1 MLLKWK
7 PPKVF
12 YGWWVVGA
20 CFVVALY
27 MGGVIFYGFTAVF
40 EPIAA
45 EFGWSYAQIS
55 LAASLRGLEV
65 GLLTPV
71 VGILVDR
78 WGPRRLIFSGVVIGF
93 LGLML
98 LSQTSSLGVFYAAFI
113 LMAIGMSCTGST
125 VTMTAVANWFR
136 RRVAIAT
143 GIMICGYGSGGLL
156 VPVVVRLIDL
166 YGWRMMVIILALGL
180 LTVGL
185 PLSLVVR
192 HKPEQYGYL
201 PDGEEGKIVGGDR
214 VSVITQTMEVNI
226 SARQAMKSRV
236 FWNIALGLMPKF
248 VAVVTVVTHVM
259 PYLSSIGIARATS
272 GLVATAI
279 PLLSVGGR
287 LGFGWLGDKFDK
299 RRLAASALALVAL
312 GLFCFEFTPLV
323 GAGLLIPFFI
333 LFGLGYGGSL
343 TMAGALPREYFG
355 RSSFGT
361 IVGFIWGIGILGT
374 LAGPPLAGWVF
385 DHWGSYR
392 GVWLALAGLAI
403 GGAVIMAL
411 LPPASTTSG
420 KR

>member
-1 MLLKWK
+1 M
-7 PPKVF
+7 F

-20 CFVVALY
+20 CFIVALY

-71 VGILVDR
+71 VGMLVDR
-78 WGPRRLIFSGVVIGF
+78 WGPRRLIFGGVVIGS

-98 LSQTSSLGVFYAAFI
+98 LSQTGSLGVFYAAFI

-125 VTMTAVANWFR
+125 VMMTAVANWFR
-136 RRVAIAT
+136 RRVALAT

-156 VPVVVRLIDL
+156 VPLVVQLIDL
-166 YGWRMMVIILALGL
+166 YGWRMMVVILALGL

-201 PDGEEGKIVGGDR
+201 PDGERGQIAGGDG
-214 VSVITQTMEVNI
+214 VSATPQTKEVDI
-226 SARQAMKSRV
+226 GAREAMKGSV
-236 FWNIALGLMPKF
+236 FWKITLGLMPKF
-248 VAVVTVVTHVM
+248 IAVVTVVTHVM
-259 PYLSSIGIARATS
+259 PYLSSIGVARATS

-279 PLLSVGGR
+279 PLLSIGGR
-287 LGFGWLGDKFDK
+287 LGFGWLGDRLDK
-299 RRLAASALALVAL
+299 RRLAAGALGLVAL
-312 GLFCFEFTPLV
+312 GLLCFELTPLV
-323 GAGLLIPFFI
+323 GAELLVPFFI

-355 RSSFGT
+355 RTSFGT

-374 LAGPPLAGWVF
+374 LVGPPLAGWVF
-385 DHWGSYR
+385 DHWGSYQ

-411 LPPASTTSG
+411 LPPAGSAKS
-420 KR
+420 